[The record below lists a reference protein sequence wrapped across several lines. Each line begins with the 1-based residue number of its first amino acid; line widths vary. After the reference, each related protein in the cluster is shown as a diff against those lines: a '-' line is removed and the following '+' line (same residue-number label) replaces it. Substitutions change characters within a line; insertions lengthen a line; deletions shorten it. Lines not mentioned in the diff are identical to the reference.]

1 MIYQPEIKVAIYQLT
16 QPYTKDVCIE
26 TNVNGCTKFS
36 KQTFKA
42 GSLLSA
48 EPDNTT
54 TIDDTKTIYVRG
66 RVDGGNQ
73 IEIPLSIL
81 KKLGENLT
89 YQEANKLTSE
99 INNKKTIK
107 NLYNDSKNT
116 ITIVLVVVAVL
127 GLLKWK
133 KVI

>member
-1 MIYQPEIKVAIYQLT
+1 MIKPESKVAIYQLS
-16 QPYTKDVCIE
+16 QPYIKDVCIQMGA
-26 TNVNGCTKFS
+26 NGCVKFN

-48 EPDNTT
+48 SPDNTT
-54 TIDDTKTIYVRG
+54 TIDDTKTLYVRG
-66 RVDGGNQ
+66 MMDGIGQ
-73 IEIPLSIL
+73 TEVPLSLL

-133 KVI
+133 KVF

>member
-1 MIYQPEIKVAIYQLT
+1 MIRPESKVAIYQLT
-16 QPYTKDVCIE
+16 QPYIKDVC
-26 TNVNGCTKFS
+26 VVMGANGCVKFN

-48 EPDNTT
+48 SPDNTIN
-54 TIDDTKTIYVRG
+54 IDDTKTIYVRG
-66 RVDGGNQ
+66 TADGGNQ
-73 IEIPLSIL
+73 TEIPLSIL

-89 YQEANKLTSE
+89 FQEANKLTSE